1 MLVKKIL
8 IMGLPGAGK
17 SYLANILAPMLN
29 AIWLNADVV
38 RKQANDWDFSK
49 EGRVRQAKRMKDL
62 SNEYLNQGKKVIA
75 DFVCPTEKLRK
86 EYNPDFT
93 IFMDTIKKSRYE
105 NTNKIFEKPKN
116 MIFILLK
123 KMPNFMLCKLLI

>member
-1 MLVKKIL
+1 MSKKIL

-17 SYLANILAPMLN
+17 SYLANILAPMLS
-29 AIWLNADVV
+29 AIWLNADKI
-38 RKQANDWDFSK
+38 RKQANDWDFSE
-49 EGRVRQAKRMKDL
+49 EGRARQAKRMKDL

-93 IFMDTIKKSRYE
+93 IFMDTIKKVDM
-105 NTNKIFEKPKN
+105 KILIKYLNNLKN
-116 MIFILLK
+116 ITFISLK
-123 KMPNFMLCKLLI
+123 KCRTLCFANC